1 MSTTYELKTR
11 FEVEAMP
18 DYEAVSRRFLE
29 GFHPFAMS
37 KKTAAVRAVLKT
49 EITHE
54 TLVRNPDFID
64 AIARRVEDEALLEK
78 RYIFLSVNPEAVE

>member
-18 DYEAVSRRFLE
+18 DYESVSRRFLE
-29 GFHPFAMS
+29 GFNRFAMA
-37 KKTAAVRAVLKT
+37 KKTAAARAVLKT